1 MANIHATALVDP
13 SARLGAKVE
22 IGPFCV
28 IGPGVELGDGVV
40 VHPHAVIT
48 GRTSLG
54 AECKVFPFACLGKAP
69 QDIKYHDEPSAI
81 TVGAKTIIR
90 EHVTINP
97 GTESGHLETKVG
109 SDCFLMIGAHIAH
122 DCEIGNNVTLV
133 NGATLGGHVSIGEG
147 AIVGGLS
154 AVHQFVRIGAY
165 AFIGGM
171 SGITADVI
179 PYGMAIG
186 NRAALCGLNIV
197 GLKRK
202 GFPREQIH
210 ELRQAYR
217 LLFASEG
224 TLKERLEDVDGMF
237 PTNPLVKQVIEFIKN
252 SVRPLVL
259 RAQQC
264 RNTEQM
270 TATGDKSAQRE
281 RSRVPSGS

>member
-1 MANIHATALVDP
+1 M
-13 SARLGAKVE
+13 
-22 IGPFCV
+22 
-28 IGPGVELGDGVV
+28 
-40 VHPHAVIT
+40 
-48 GRTSLG
+48 
-54 AECKVFPFACLGKAP
+54 
-69 QDIKYHDEPSAI
+69 
-81 TVGAKTIIR
+81 
-90 EHVTINP
+90 
-97 GTESGHLETKVG
+97 
-109 SDCFLMIGAHIAH
+109 
-122 DCEIGNNVTLV
+122 
-133 NGATLGGHVSIGEG
+133 
-147 AIVGGLS
+147 
-154 AVHQFVRIGAY
+154 HQFVRIGAY

-186 NRAALCGLNIV
+186 NRATLCGLNIV

-237 PTNPLVKQVIEFIKN
+237 PTNPLVKQVIEFIKIQ
-252 SVRPLVL
+252 SDRSFCVPE
-259 RAQQC
+259 QC

-270 TATGDKSAQRE
+270 TATGDESVQRE